1 VRRLA
6 VSIVAATV
14 AGCTAAGA
22 PDEGPDGGIFAV
34 VARVEDGDSLVAT
47 IDGLEERVRLAGINA
62 PERDECGG
70 PEAQAMLA
78 ELVGSGPVR
87 LVPSEPSR
95 DRYGRLLAHVF
106 TGDELVNEAMVAA
119 GLAFAMTSDD
129 HHADRILTAE
139 ERAVTGRTGLW
150 SPDACGAGPVAA
162 VSIVTIRWDPPGPDE
177 EALDEEY
184 VVIEAGDAVDLSG
197 WVLRDESTVNRFV
210 FPPGTRLE
218 AGEQIV
224 VVSGCEPPPGA
235 LGWCSDQPVWNNT
248 GDTALLLDPSGRP
261 AGRLRYHGR

>member
-6 VSIVAATV
+6 VSVVAATV
-14 AGCTAAGA
+14 AGCTVGGA
-22 PDEGPDGGIFAV
+22 PAPGQDGEIIAV
-34 VARVEDGDSLVAT
+34 GVRVEDGDSLVAT
-47 IDGLEERVRLAGINA
+47 IDGLEERVRLAAINA

-70 PEAQAMLA
+70 AEARAMLS

-87 LVPSEPSR
+87 LVPAEPSR

-106 TGDELVNEAMVAA
+106 AGGELVNEAIVAA

-129 HHADRILTAE
+129 HHADRILAAE

-150 SPDACGAGPVAA
+150 SPDACGAGPVAD
-162 VSIVTIRWDPPGPDE
+162 VSIVAIEWDPPGPDD

-184 VVIEAGDAVDLSG
+184 VVIEAGEAVDLSG

-218 AGEQIV
+218 AGERIV

-235 LGWCSDQPVWNNT
+235 LGWCSDQAVWNNT
-248 GDTALLLDPSGRP
+248 GDAALLLHPSGRP
-261 AGRLRYHGR
+261 VDRLRYQGR